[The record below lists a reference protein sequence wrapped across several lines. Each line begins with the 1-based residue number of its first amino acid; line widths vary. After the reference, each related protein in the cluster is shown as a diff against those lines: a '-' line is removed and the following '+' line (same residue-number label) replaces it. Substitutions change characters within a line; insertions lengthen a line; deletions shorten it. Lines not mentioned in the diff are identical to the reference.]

1 MPSHRE
7 PTHYGLYAA
16 CALAGVSLTAN
27 ACALMAAEDEIKTLK
42 NGQSELNGV
51 LDRLQNA
58 FDLRAR
64 EHSVELEHDRIHLQ
78 QSLKTFETQ
87 CGKRVSAAESK
98 IHAKN
103 TAEWA
108 RANESF
114 EDKLQEFIRRKTAEN
129 TKALGRMNARIKA
142 SEEYN
147 DHLLNVLQS
156 GRGFHLRT
164 DVKNPTNTHRLE
176 DGAAA

>member
-16 CALAGVSLTAN
+16 CALAGVSLTAT
-27 ACALMAAEDEIKTLK
+27 ACAVMAAEDEIKTLK

-78 QSLKTFETQ
+78 QSLDTFETQ
-87 CGKRVSAAESK
+87 CEKRVSAAESK
-98 IHAKN
+98 IHADN
-103 TAEWA
+103 AAAWA
-108 RANESF
+108 RANDLF
-114 EDKLQEFIRRKTAEN
+114 GKRLQELIHSRTAKSAKEL
-129 TKALGRMNARIKA
+129 ARMNERIKA
-142 SEEYN
+142 SEDYN
-147 DHLLNVLQS
+147 DHLLRVLQS
-156 GRGFHLRT
+156 GRMVRSKMIHPETRT
-164 DVKNPTNTHRLE
+164 SRQLE
-176 DGAAA
+176 NSDA

>member
-1 MPSHRE
+1 
-7 PTHYGLYAA
+7 
-16 CALAGVSLTAN
+16 
-27 ACALMAAEDEIKTLK
+27 MAAEDEIKTLK

-142 SEEYN
+142 SEDYN
-147 DHLLNVLQS
+147 DHLLRVLHS
-156 GRGFHLRT
+156 GRMVRSKMIHPETRNSRQLENSDAEASSRT
-164 DVKNPTNTHRLE
+164 ARSGLSLGGVPK
-176 DGAAA
+176 AATI